1 MENNLIKN
9 LETTGLSQKESSV
22 YLALLEI
29 GQASIASLS
38 LKTVIKRPTC
48 YLIIDELV
56 QKGLVT
62 SVPVGR
68 KTLYIAEHP
77 TKIVKRA
84 ERSLSVAKNIVS
96 GLQEIMTK
104 KSDRPKL
111 RVFNGKS
118 GVQSI
123 YEDILTVGKDL
134 YYIASVKDLVAAVGE
149 EYLDSFISRR
159 ISKGMK
165 SFSIRMESTEIVRDN
180 YGDQP
185 ENLRTVRYAPESFD
199 TPYSIFIFGDNVAF
213 ISREIDSFGFLVES
227 RDLSKTIKSM
237 FDSIWSISKEK
248 KFETTSK

>member
-1 MENNLIKN
+1 MEINLIKN
-9 LETTGLSQKESSV
+9 LETTGLSQKESAV

-38 LKTVIKRPTC
+38 LKTGIKRPTC

-77 TKIVKRA
+77 TKLVKRA
-84 ERSLSVAKNIVS
+84 EQSLSMAKNIVS

-123 YEDILTVGKDL
+123 YEEMLVVGQDL
-134 YYIASVKDLVAAVGE
+134 YYIASVKDLVASIGE
-149 EYLDSFISRR
+149 EFLDDFIKRR
-159 ISKGMK
+159 INKGMK

-185 ENLRTVRYAPESFD
+185 ENLRSVRYAPDSFD

-213 ISREIDSFGFLVES
+213 ISREVDSFGFVVS
-227 RDLSKTIKSM
+227 SHDLSKTIKSM
-237 FDSIWSISKEK
+237 FDTIWSVSNEK
-248 KFETTSK
+248 

>member
-1 MENNLIKN
+1 MEINLIKN
-9 LETTGLSQKESSV
+9 LETTGLSQKESAV

-38 LKTVIKRPTC
+38 LKTGIKRPTC

-77 TKIVKRA
+77 TKLVKRA
-84 ERSLSVAKNIVS
+84 EQSLSMAKNIVS

-123 YEDILTVGKDL
+123 YEEMLVVGQDL
-134 YYIASVKDLVAAVGE
+134 YYIASVKDLVASIGE
-149 EYLDSFISRR
+149 EFLDDFIKRR
-159 ISKGMK
+159 INKGMK

-185 ENLRTVRYAPESFD
+185 ENLRTVRYAPETFD

-213 ISREIDSFGFLVES
+213 ISREVDSFGFLVES
-227 RDLSKTIKSM
+227 RDLSKTIKSL
-237 FDSIWSISKEK
+237 FDSIWSVSKEK
-248 KFETTSK
+248 KLSS

>member
-1 MENNLIKN
+1 MEINLIKN
-9 LETTGLSQKESSV
+9 LETTGLSQKESAV

-38 LKTVIKRPTC
+38 LKTGIKRPTC

-62 SVPVGR
+62 NVPVGR

-84 ERSLSVAKNIVS
+84 EQSLSMAKNIVS

-123 YEDILTVGKDL
+123 YEEMLVVGQDL
-134 YYIASVKDLVAAVGE
+134 YYIASVKDLVASIGE
-149 EYLDSFISRR
+149 EFLDDFIKRR
-159 ISKGMK
+159 IGKRMK

-213 ISREIDSFGFLVES
+213 ISREVDSFGFVVS
-227 RDLSKTIKSM
+227 SHDLSKTIKSM
-237 FDSIWSISKEK
+237 FDTIWSVSKEK
-248 KFETTSK
+248 

>member
-9 LETTGLSQKESSV
+9 LETAGLSQKESSV

-38 LKTVIKRPTC
+38 LKTSIKRPTC
-48 YLIIDELV
+48 YLIIDELI

-77 TKIVKRA
+77 TKIVKRV
-84 ERSLSVAKNIVS
+84 EQSLSVAKNIVS

-104 KSDRPKL
+104 RSDRPKL

-123 YEDILTVGKDL
+123 YEEMLVVGKDL
-134 YYIASVKDLVAAVGE
+134 YYIASVKDLVASIGE
-149 EYLDSFISRR
+149 EFLDDFIKRR
-159 ISKGMK
+159 IDKGMK
-165 SFSIRMESTEIVRDN
+165 SFSIRMESTEIERTN

-185 ENLRTVRYAPESFD
+185 ENLRTVRYAPETFD
-199 TPYSIFIFGDNVAF
+199 TPYSIFIFGNRVAF
-213 ISREIDSFGFLVES
+213 TSREIDSFGFLVES
-227 RDLSKTIKSM
+227 KDLSKTIKSM
-237 FDSIWSISKEK
+237 FDSIWSISKERK
-248 KFETTSK
+248 NSK